1 MSKATKKSNTSI
13 VDRLRVLGPV
23 FSLQDMVS
31 HFDITAEQASVYM
44 NRWAQTS
51 NIKKFGPGVAF
62 NLLFHPDAED
72 KHMGLALTKVL
83 RRPFLMVGGSS
94 IYHSGWTTQVHH
106 QMEIAVPIM
115 RGKTSLPKL
124 GSGVKLVARS
134 LRDFNKLNAH
144 LNPDASGGDLIPVV
158 MPAYALADAY
168 IAAKAGKDDGLLTPA
183 DEIDK
188 DYLDDSEV
196 ENFRSALEDLGASE
210 EMIEEAIEEYE
221 DCLDPDSEDS
231 SPGFF

>member
-1 MSKATKKSNTSI
+1 MTDVKKSNTSI

-23 FSLQDMVS
+23 FSLQDMVL
-31 HFDITAEQASVYM
+31 HFNITSEQASVYL
-44 NRWAQTS
+44 NRWSQTP
-51 NIKKFGPGVAF
+51 NVKKFGPGVAF
-62 NLLFHPDAED
+62 NLLFHPDAVD
-72 KHMGLALTKVL
+72 KHMGVALTKVL

-94 IYHSGWTTQVHH
+94 IYHSGWTTQVHR

-124 GSGVKLVARS
+124 SCGVKLVPRS
-134 LRDFNKLNAH
+134 VRHFNKLNAQI
-144 LNPDASGGDLIPVV
+144 NAQASGGDHIPVV

-168 IAAKAGKDDGLLTPA
+168 IATRAGKGAGLLTPA

-196 ENFRSALEDLGASE
+196 ENFRSALCDLGASE
-210 EMIEEAIEEYE
+210 EEIAEAIEEYE
-221 DCLDPDSEDS
+221 ACLDPDSEDS